1 MKCGITGACVGG
13 CSHLNVYVEERG
25 RWWVSRFVILHLFL
39 VRQCFLLDLELG
51 WYPASARKPPVSS
64 PSVTGITN
72 ACSHT
77 WIFFFVWLLEF
88 EFRSL
93 SLNRKHSF
101 LPTET
106 SRQPHQVTTDVV
118 SFFLTLGKIKV
129 FHS

>member
-1 MKCGITGACVGG
+1 MCGWILTLECVCGG
-13 CSHLNVYVEERG
+13 EGKTVGIPFCHSPSFPRETV
-25 RWWVSRFVILHLFL
+25 
-39 VRQCFLLDLELG
+39 FLLDLELG
-51 WYPASARKPPVSS
+51 WYPASSREPPVSS
-64 PSVTGITN
+64 PSITGITN

-77 WIFFFVWLLEF
+77 WIFFVWLLEF

-93 SLNRKHSF
+93 SLNSKCSF

-129 FHS
+129 SRV